1 MASGIPWKVV
11 VYGDEAQSWMEN
23 NTRAYIRRYWAKK
36 TPVKYEDVPFE
47 VVSTRLW
54 TRSSGTQTNKK

>member
-23 NTRAYIRRYWAKK
+23 NTRAYIRRYWAEK

-54 TRSSGTQTNKK
+54 T